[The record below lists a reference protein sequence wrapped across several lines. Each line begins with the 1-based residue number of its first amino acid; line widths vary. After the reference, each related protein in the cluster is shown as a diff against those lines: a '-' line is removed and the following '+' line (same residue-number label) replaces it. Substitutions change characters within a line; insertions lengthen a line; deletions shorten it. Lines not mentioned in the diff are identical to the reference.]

1 MGSQVVPSESPLR
14 HLCSDSCG
22 SGIIDL
28 GCTDTL
34 CGERWLQSYLRILV
48 PNGVDLVRRTSNAW
62 FVFGND
68 GVQHAMYQLD
78 LPMRLAGAVRFL
90 RTRVVPRE
98 TPLLIGRKS
107 LAPMHMWIDAASNV
121 VTVNLSKEDVA
132 VPCSSSASGHLV
144 LPLWNTERWRRA

>member
-1 MGSQVVPSESPLR
+1 MVPSESPLR

-34 CGERWLQSYLRILV
+34 CGERWLQFYLRILG
-48 PNGVDLVRRTSNAW
+48 PDGVDLVRRASNAW
-62 FVFGND
+62 SVFGNG

-78 LPMRLAGAVRFL
+78 LPIRLAGAVRFL
-90 RTRVVPRE
+90 RTHVVPGE

-107 LAPMHMWIDAASNV
+107 LVRMHMRIDAASNV
-121 VTVNLSKEDVA
+121 VTVKLGKGDVT

-144 LPLWNTERWRRA
+144 